1 MTSQGGRPRQSVRQ
15 YDIPRQPPQTKRPSI
30 WYPKEY
36 HHLPGF
42 EKILK
47 NIKKF
52 HKNTN
57 LLSYLYQKAKNKVR
71 NLTKGKA
78 LQVRNL
84 TKGKAL
90 QVRNLTKGKAL
101 QVRNLT
107 GLKPTEETS

>member
-1 MTSQGGRPRQSVRQ
+1 MVQLIFGRC
-15 YDIPRQPPQTKRPSI
+15 T
-30 WYPKEY
+30 
-36 HHLPGF
+36 GF

-78 LQVRNL
+78 LQV
-84 TKGKAL
+84 KI
-90 QVRNLTKGKAL
+90 
-101 QVRNLT
+101 LT
-107 GLKPTEETS
+107 GEKPYRVKTYRGNQLNKPAEIAGEERQLRKDS

>member
-1 MTSQGGRPRQSVRQ
+1 MQIYPRR
-15 YDIPRQPPQTKRPSI
+15 PPQTKRPSI

-90 QVRNLTKGKAL
+90 QVKS
-101 QVRNLT
+101 LT
-107 GLKPTEETS
+107 GEKPYRVKTYRGNQLNKPAGIAGEERQLRKDS